1 MAMAEE
7 NTGPLSQEEIDALLA
22 GMSSDVSGELQ
33 DDGTVINDSVVAMEQ
48 SNPNSVAH
56 APVPIADPRLRRVAD
71 LPVNMTVSLGETVL
85 SLESVLQLGIG
96 SRIVFDTKWH
106 DHATIKLNGLPI
118 GNGRVVLVANTFGVE
133 VTAWGKS

>member
-1 MAMAEE
+1 MAEE

-22 GMSSDVSGELQ
+22 GMSSNVSEEPK
-33 DDGTVINDSVVAMEQ
+33 DDSIVVNDSVIAMEQ
-48 SNPNSVAH
+48 SHPNPAVH

-96 SRIVFDTKWH
+96 SRIVFDKKWH